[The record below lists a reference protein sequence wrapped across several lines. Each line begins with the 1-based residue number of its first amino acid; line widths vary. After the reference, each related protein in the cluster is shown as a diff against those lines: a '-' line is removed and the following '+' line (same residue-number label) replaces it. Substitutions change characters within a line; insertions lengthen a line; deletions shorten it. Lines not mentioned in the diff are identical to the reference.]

1 MDNKL
6 LQRRKRVI
14 VPNKEILNL
23 LMHPRPIDKNLV
35 LKSIK
40 LDIPDDAIVV
50 SVYEDPER
58 ASFIFII
65 CHYDFDIVEDGVIS
79 PEENYSL
86 EVTKI
91 PMEELIKWKTKKQQ

>member
-14 VPNKEILNL
+14 IPYKEILNL
-23 LMHPRPIDKNLV
+23 LLYPRPINENLV
-35 LKSIK
+35 LKNIK
-40 LDIPDDAIVV
+40 LDIPDDAVV
-50 SVYEDPER
+50 ISVHEDPER

-65 CHYDFDIVEDGVIS
+65 CHYDFDIVEDKVIS
-79 PEENYSL
+79 PEEYYSL

-91 PMEELIKWKTKKQQ
+91 PLKELTKWNGK